1 MRKTVSFIIA
11 MLLIISFAGMP
22 VSAVAYSQTFGSD
35 RVTVELLKVSGTK
48 AQASTVVTGAN
59 GGRISVSVYT
69 TYVTVDG
76 NYKTVSGSGSSYQNG
91 VTASSSIPSGRPF
104 ISASS
109 YHTATYYGFTYHLT
123 Y

>member
-76 NYKTVSGSGSSYQNG
+76 N
-91 VTASSSIPSGRPF
+91 
-104 ISASS
+104 
-109 YHTATYYGFTYHLT
+109 
-123 Y
+123 